1 MDGRV
6 MLHGHGVRFRV
17 VGGPLQRGGSPK
29 ESEVAVRRYL
39 CRRCGVATSVFPRG
53 LLPRLHYTA
62 FAVVTALAR
71 WSDGASS
78 SAIRDAVSPW
88 ASSGSERFHGWRS
101 LQRWARAGPR
111 LWPGLHTDECAPPRR
126 RALSIVTQLS
136 TRAPTPTGDVL
147 SDALV
152 GLHFV

>member
-6 MLHGHGVRFRV
+6 MLHGHGVRLRL
-17 VGGPLQRGGSPK
+17 VGGPLRLGSSPIQ
-29 ESEVAVRRYL
+29 SEVMVRRYL
-39 CRRCGVATSVFPRG
+39 CQRCGVATSVFPRG
-53 LLPRLHYTA
+53 LLPRLHSTA

-71 WSDGASS
+71 WSGGLSS
-78 SAIRDAVSPW
+78 SAVRDEVSPW

-111 LWPGLHTDECAPPRR
+111 LWPGLHADNDAPPRQ

-136 TRAPTPTGDVL
+136 ARAPTPTGQIL
-147 SDALV
+147 TDALA
-152 GLHFV
+152 GFHFA